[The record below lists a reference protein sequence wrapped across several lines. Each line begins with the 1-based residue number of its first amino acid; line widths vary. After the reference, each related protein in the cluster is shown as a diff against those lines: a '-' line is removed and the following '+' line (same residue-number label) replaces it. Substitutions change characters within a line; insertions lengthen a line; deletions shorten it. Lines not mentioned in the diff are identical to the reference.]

1 MRAEQL
7 LRAALF
13 SGVAHLAM
21 LTGAVALEQAPVR
34 AISGGEAFSLLHG
47 RDARSDGPEA
57 LLAQAPVPNFGRPG
71 GGAVSPQPPN
81 LFGAPQGG
89 DARLSSTP
97 LTRREVV
104 NRLRQNVVIVIGQ
117 NQRTRNWSVG
127 TGFFIT
133 PSQLLTN
140 THVVEETE
148 DVFIANRAIQVRAA
162 RVTFRGMARR
172 AVGAGTQSVGIDTAI
187 IEVLNF
193 RSPSVLPFA
202 ANIEEGETVAIAGF
216 PGVALATDKAYNDF
230 LALLTSSRIPTE
242 DSIPSARFDF
252 GTIYAI
258 FNHQETTVENF
269 QSGGL
274 GAKGNSG
281 SPVVN
286 ACGQVVGQI
295 YRGPQ
300 ARLDVV
306 QSGRETVA
314 IGETVNYNVNL
325 SFRALVRFL
334 RASNVPFQQATENC
348 IGDIR

>member
-1 MRAEQL
+1 MSKTIRTKNTIRTSL
-7 LRAALF
+7 L
-13 SGVAHLAM
+13 SGIASLAM
-21 LTGAVALEQAPVR
+21 LAGASASTRE
-34 AISGGEAFSLLHG
+34 ISAGEAFSLLHG
-47 RDARSDGPEA
+47 REMRIPEPR
-57 LLAQAPVPNFGRPG
+57 LDLAQAPVPNFGRPG
-71 GGAVSPQPPN
+71 GGAVSPAPPS
-81 LFGAPQGG
+81 LFGSAPV
-89 DARLSSTP
+89 DARVSNTA

-133 PSQLLTN
+133 PTHLLTN

-148 DVFIANRAIQVRAA
+148 DVFIANRAVQVRAA

-172 AVGAGTQSVGIDTAI
+172 TVGAGTQSVGIDTAV
-187 IEVLNF
+187 IEVLNY
-193 RSPSVLPFA
+193 RSTSVLPFA
-202 ANIEEGETVAIAGF
+202 SNIEEGETVAIAGY
-216 PGVALATDKAYNDF
+216 PGVALSTDKAYNDF
-230 LALLTSSRIPTE
+230 LALLTSARIPTE

-252 GTIYAI
+252 GTVYAI
-258 FNHQETTVENF
+258 FTHQETTVENF

-314 IGETVNYNVNL
+314 VGETVNYNVNL

-334 RASNVPFQQATENC
+334 RASSIPFQQASENC
-348 IGDIR
+348 IGDLR